1 MHDVVR
7 DHVEHGAS
15 LIKITTAAV
24 HAHGL
29 RHGNLYVVNVTPV
42 PDGLKDS
49 VGKAE
54 CHDVLNGFFAQVM
67 VDAVYLFLVRHL
79 EQLLIENLGGFKIVT
94 EGFFDDH
101 PAPMVAG
108 LFHQTIGSKFLNYL
122 AKVTG
127 SRCQVIE
134 NVLVSRMV
142 AVDLC
147 QAVLDLEKD
156 LVIVEVAGQVVEA
169 AGKTLP
175 CSILDAKP
183 PVLSDLFQK
192 PLFKNL
198 PP

>member
-7 DHVEHGAS
+7 DHVPHRAS
-15 LIKITTAAV
+15 MIKITTAAF

-29 RHGNLYVVNVTPV
+29 THGNLYVVNVTPV

-67 VDAVYLFLVRHL
+67 VDAVYLLFVRHL
-79 EQLLIENLGGFKIVT
+79 EELLVEYLGGFKIVT
-94 EGFFDDH
+94 EGLFDDY

-122 AKVTG
+122 AKVTW

-134 NVLVSRMV
+134 HVLVSRMV
-142 AVDLC
+142 ALDLC

-156 LVIVEVAGQVVEA
+156 LVIGDVAVQVVEA
-169 AGKTLP
+169 PGT
-175 CSILDAKP
+175 
-183 PVLSDLFQK
+183 
-192 PLFKNL
+192 
-198 PP
+198 